1 MCSASSGMN
10 EVTGGRATLAAN
22 EYQSATSTDTA
33 MPSSIDALRADS
45 RFDVGRFGAGPD
57 AALDAIDRGL
67 DNHVQP
73 AINHHVRS

>member
-1 MCSASSGMN
+1 MN
-10 EVTGGRATLAAN
+10 EETVGRGTRDAT
-22 EYQSATSTDTA
+22 EYQSSTPKDTA

-67 DNHVQP
+67 DNHVQS